1 MIREMLLI
9 GLGSIVGANARYAAS
24 TLAAKWWGGAFP
36 YGTLVVNVSGSFVL
50 GWFLA
55 VVAARAGNS
64 ADWRAL
70 VAVGLLGSYTTF
82 STFAYE
88 TIALIRQRDHRP
100 ALANAFGTIV
110 LGVAA
115 AGGGLLLARLMT
127 R

>member
-1 MIREMLLI
+1 MIREMVLI

-24 TLAAKWWGGAFP
+24 TLAARRWGVAFP

-55 VVAARAGNS
+55 NVAARAGNS
-64 ADWRAL
+64 VDWRAL
-70 VAVGLLGSYTTF
+70 VAIGLVGSYTTF

-100 ALANAFGTIV
+100 ALVNAFGTIV
-110 LGVAA
+110 LGLAA
-115 AGGGLLLARLMT
+115 AASGLFLANLTT